1 MAHERGIIHRDIK
14 PENILLV
21 DGVLRTESEHGDV
34 RASPSVVASPRRR
47 LRMRVQVKLSDFGLA
62 RHTEETESLVLTQTG
77 AILGTPLYMAP
88 EQSIGDGGRGTA
100 GRRLLAGGDAVPPPD
115 RAAAVPGNLGLST

>member
-14 PENILLV
+14 PDNIMLV
-21 DGVLRTESEHGDV
+21 DGVLKTESAARDAGL
-34 RASPSVVASPRRR
+34 SLGRRVER
-47 LRMRVQVKLSDFGLA
+47 TGAAMRMQVKLSDFGLA

-88 EQSIGDGGRGTA
+88 EQATGTDGRGSG
-100 GRRLLAGGDAVPPPD
+100 GRRLSLGSDAVPPPG
-115 RAAAVPGNLGLST
+115 RAAAVSWDRRPST